1 MEIGKKIKKLCELRN
16 ITQEYMAE
24 KLDTSQQ
31 NYSRWEKGEIEITVS
46 RLEQIAKVLDMRPE
60 DIFSFDEKIVFNNN
74 YCNFND
80 SSTGI
85 GANQNVLQELKAS
98 YLSHIAN
105 LQKDNERLHN
115 LLEKALTK

>member
-1 MEIGKKIKKLCELRN
+1 MEIGKKIKKLRELRN

-46 RLEQIAKVLDMRPE
+46 RLEQIAKILDMRPE

-74 YCNFND
+74 YCNFSD

-85 GANQNVLQELKAS
+85 DANQNVLQELKLS
-98 YLSHIAN
+98 YLSHISN
-105 LQKDNERLHN
+105 LQKEIDRLHN
-115 LLEKALTK
+115 LLEKTFNK